1 MSDRYDALNQTVLS
15 NTVWQNPSLF
25 GVSTISAMPNI
36 STVPYHVPIKDPRID
51 EYYCPMY
58 PCPHKD
64 LFRIARQID
73 KMHDLKCQYRYD
85 SYTFIIKDTERDRT
99 LGILGKDTKANQIVL
114 QCDGYSDRFIRLITL
129 DLDCDLLALV
139 QMDSSVRGL
148 YRVNSV
154 E

>member
-1 MSDRYDALNQTVLS
+1 MFNRQDVT

-25 GVSTISAMPNI
+25 GLSSAVSNVSSVSQAL
-36 STVPYHVPIKDPRID
+36 STVPYNIPIRDPRVD
-51 EYYCPMY
+51 EYCPMY

-73 KMHDLKCQYRYD
+73 KIHDLKCQYRYD

-99 LGILGKDTKANQIVL
+99 LGILGKDTKANQIIL
-114 QCDGYSDRFIRLITL
+114 QCNGYSDRFIRLITL

-139 QMDSSVRGL
+139 QMDSSIRGL
-148 YRVNSV
+148 YKVNSV
-154 E
+154 G